1 MQVSSNYFANVNNN
15 GNANYN
21 NASNENGV
29 RPISHPCIL
38 SRILTHG
45 NGKGK
50 IVRSGESP
58 INNNC
63 DGSGYDQ

>member
-1 MQVSSNYFANVNNN
+1 MDETVRGQSLQVSSNYFANVNNN

-50 IVRSGESP
+50 IVRSEP
-58 INNNC
+58 T
-63 DGSGYDQ
+63 DE